1 MTGNYRWMRGFAT
14 SVWTLAVIAGCGG
27 SDGTSPG
34 AAPLRTEVLW
44 QLETWSPHSGPA
56 IQVSDPSLYT
66 VRFHANGT
74 VDARADC
81 NRCAGSARVDG
92 ASLTLGPLACTLAAC
107 PMPSLGDQFTAALT
121 RVSSYVQ
128 TPGELVLVYD
138 GGTLRFRATP

>member
-1 MTGNYRWMRGFAT
+1 MRPLVAVAWMLLLFG
-14 SVWTLAVIAGCGG
+14 GCSG
-27 SDGTSPG
+27 SDGTSPD

-44 QLETWSPHSGPA
+44 QLETWSPQSGPA

-81 NRCAGSARVDG
+81 NRCAGGARVDG
-92 ASLTLGPLACTLAAC
+92 ASLTIGPLACTLAAC
-107 PMPSLGDQFTAALT
+107 PTPTLGDQYSAALT

-138 GGTLRFRATP
+138 GGTLRFRAAP